1 MRTLVVTSIAVIGIA
16 AAAATASFASQS
28 PQSTLEQCAALLP
41 EGKIYTFEIT
51 GSVDAT
57 GPAPRLSGE
66 MSISDGTEVDRTHE
80 SAAFGQCVARL
91 LR

>member
-1 MRTLVVTSIAVIGIA
+1 MRTLVVTSIAVIAIV
-16 AAAATASFASQS
+16 AAAATTTFASQA
-28 PQSTLEQCAALLP
+28 PQSTFEQCAALLP
-41 EGKIYTFEIT
+41 PGKVYTFEIT

-66 MSISDGTEVDRTHE
+66 MSVSDGTDVDRSDE
-80 SAAFGQCVARL
+80 SAAFGQCVAGL

>member
-1 MRTLVVTSIAVIGIA
+1 MRTLVVTSIAVIGVA
-16 AAAATASFASQS
+16 AAAATTSFASQS
-28 PQSTLEQCAALLP
+28 PQSTFERCAALLP
-41 EGKIYTFEIT
+41 QGKVYTFEIT

-66 MSISDGTEVDRTHE
+66 LSVSDGTEADLTDE

>member
-1 MRTLVVTSIAVIGIA
+1 MRTLAVTSIAVIGIVV
-16 AAAATASFASQS
+16 ATATTSLASQAS
-28 PQSTLEQCAALLP
+28 QATFEQCAALLP
-41 EGKIYTFEIT
+41 QGRVYTFEIA

-57 GPAPRLSGE
+57 GPAPVLSGE
-66 MSISDGTEVDRTHE
+66 MSVSDGTEVDRSEE

>member
-1 MRTLVVTSIAVIGIA
+1 MRIPVVTSIAIVGIV
-16 AAAATASFASQS
+16 AAAATTSFASQS
-28 PQSTLEQCAALLP
+28 PQSTFEQCAALLP
-41 EGKIYTFEIT
+41 KGKVYTFEIT

-57 GPAPRLSGE
+57 GTAPRLSGE
-66 MSISDGTEVDRTHE
+66 MSVSDGTEVDRSDE